1 VVGMMGWM
9 SVWMVIGFLIFLAL
23 VAGAVYLVVQLTRR
37 DPDDL
42 ASGQEILERRLAS
55 GEINP
60 EEYARRQ
67 STMRGEP
74 PPPGAN

>member
-1 VVGMMGWM
+1 MMGWM

-42 ASGQEILERRLAS
+42 ASE
-55 GEINP
+55 
-60 EEYARRQ
+60 
-67 STMRGEP
+67 STMRGDP
-74 PPPGAN
+74 PPPGAD

>member
-1 VVGMMGWM
+1 MVGMMGWM
-9 SVWMVIGFLIFLAL
+9 SVWMVAGLVLFLAL
-23 VAGAVYLVVQLTRR
+23 VAGAVYLVIQLTRR

-55 GEINP
+55 GEISP

-67 STMRGEP
+67 STMRGDPSP
-74 PPPGAN
+74 PA